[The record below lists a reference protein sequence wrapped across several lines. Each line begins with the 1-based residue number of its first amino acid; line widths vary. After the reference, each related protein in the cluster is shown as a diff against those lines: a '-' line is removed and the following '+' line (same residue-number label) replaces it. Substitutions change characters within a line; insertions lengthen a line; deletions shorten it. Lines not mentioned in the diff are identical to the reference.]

1 MTGSL
6 AGRRI
11 VVPETRELD
20 LFMNMLRARGAMPIA
35 CPLVAIRDVADSALI
50 DLWLRR
56 FIARPCDDLVLL
68 TGEGL
73 RRLIGCA
80 ERAGVKPAFVA
91 ALAGPRKFAR
101 GPKPVRA
108 LREIGLD
115 ADVVASIPTSAGV
128 VDALSALDLSGRL
141 VGVQLYPDGDHQLL
155 LGFLADVGARAD
167 AVVPYLYA
175 SQADD
180 EAALAI
186 IKQMAAGE
194 IDAIAFTSSPQVRR
208 LFNVAV
214 KAGRGEALREGLRR
228 TLVAAIG
235 PVVAAELA
243 AFDVRFDIMPANEAY
258 FMRPLVRELGEAFAG
273 RVKI

>member
-1 MTGSL
+1 MDDAL
-6 AGRRI
+6 KGRRI

-56 FIARPCDDLVLL
+56 FITRPCDDLVLL

-258 FMRPLVRELGEAFAG
+258 FMKPLVRELGEAFAS

>member
-1 MTGSL
+1 MNDVL
-6 AGRRI
+6 KGRRI

-258 FMRPLVRELGEAFAG
+258 FMRPLVRELGEAFAS

>member
-1 MTGSL
+1 MNDVL
-6 AGRRI
+6 KGRRI

-56 FIARPCDDLVLL
+56 FITRPCDDLVLL

-258 FMRPLVRELGEAFAG
+258 FMRPLVRELGEAFAS